1 MTEGDVAGAVWTS
14 TSIHSRT
21 RAGSTVVHERPR
33 PPDTAEA
40 RRRGLRS
47 GVDRNRIWLWEQ
59 GGTTPNEESQ
69 LLLAA
74 VLDVPAATVGSVG

>member
-1 MTEGDVAGAVWTS
+1 MNDLARL
-14 TSIHSRT
+14 IR
-21 RAGSTVVHERPR
+21 
-33 PPDTAEA
+33 AEA
-40 RRRGLRS
+40 RRRGMRS

-74 VLDVPAATVGSVG
+74 VLDVPAVTVGSVGWPTWLPVFEEPAPFSPLGSRAA